1 MNQDLVDEI
10 NYLID
15 LLTKSGFFSKEEILE
30 ILEEQFIEYDI
41 DFSKFNISLN
51 DFNNANFSILEET
64 FKKLTRKS
72 IICVHNCGY
81 DFEEGVEDIYELYFH
96 LVNNNY
102 SAEGFCFYTFEDLE
116 QAIEEDI
123 LKITFGDFQKDE
135 NKSLE
140 IGNIVYQYLLD
151 ADFDVNWDKTVNS
164 PIDIVNFKWDKKF
177 DENMEYELEG
187 AYELFV
193 GENNEK

>member
-1 MNQDLVDEI
+1 M
-10 NYLID
+10 
-15 LLTKSGFFSKEEILE
+15 
-30 ILEEQFIEYDI
+30 
-41 DFSKFNISLN
+41 
-51 DFNNANFSILEET
+51 
-64 FKKLTRKS
+64 
-72 IICVHNCGY
+72 
-81 DFEEGVEDIYELYFH
+81 
-96 LVNNNY
+96 
-102 SAEGFCFYTFEDLE
+102 E

-164 PIDIVNFKWDKKF
+164 PIEIVNFKWDKKF

>member
-10 NYLID
+10 NYMID
-15 LLTKSGFFSKEEILE
+15 LLSKSGFFSKEEILE

-41 DFSKFNISLN
+41 DFSEFNIYLN
-51 DFNNANFSILEET
+51 DFNSKSFSILEET
-64 FKKLTRKS
+64 FKILNKKS

-81 DFEEGVEDIYELYFH
+81 DFKEGVYDIYELYFH
-96 LVNNNY
+96 LINNNY
-102 SAEGFCFYTFEDLE
+102 SAQGFCFYSFEDVE

-140 IGNIVYQYLLD
+140 IGNIVYQALLD
-151 ADFDVNWDKTVNS
+151 ANFDVNWDKTVNC
-164 PIDIVNFKWDKKF
+164 PIKIINFKWDKKF
-177 DENMEYELEG
+177 DENMEYEVEG
-187 AYELFV
+187 AYKLFV
-193 GENNEK
+193 GENNE

>member
-30 ILEEQFIEYDI
+30 ILEEQFIEYEI
-41 DFSKFNISLN
+41 DFSEFNISLN
-51 DFNNANFSILEET
+51 DLNNENFSILEET
-64 FKKLTRKS
+64 FKKLTEKS

-81 DFEEGVEDIYELYFH
+81 DFTEGVEDIYELYFH
-96 LVNNNY
+96 LINNGY
-102 SAEGFCFYTFEDLE
+102 SANGFCFYTFEDVE
-116 QAIEEDI
+116 QAIEEDV

-140 IGNIVYQYLLD
+140 IGNIVYWHLSD
-151 ADFDVNWDKTVNS
+151 ANLDVNWDNTVNS
-164 PIDIVNFKWDKKF
+164 RIEIIDFKWDKKF
-177 DENMEYELEG
+177 DENKEYEVEG

-193 GENNEK
+193 GENDEK

>member
-51 DFNNANFSILEET
+51 NFNNTNFSILEET

-116 QAIEEDI
+116 QAIE
-123 LKITFGDFQKDE
+123 DE

-164 PIDIVNFKWDKKF
+164 PIEIVNFKWDKKF

>member
-41 DFSKFNISLN
+41 DFSEFNIYLN
-51 DFNNANFSILEET
+51 DFNSKNFSILEKT
-64 FKKLTRKS
+64 FKILNKKS

-81 DFEEGVEDIYELYFH
+81 DFKEGVYDIYELYFH
-96 LVNNNY
+96 LINNNY
-102 SAEGFCFYTFEDLE
+102 SAQGFCFYSFEDVE

-140 IGNIVYQYLLD
+140 IGNIVYQALLD
-151 ADFDVNWDKTVNS
+151 ANFDVDWDKTVNC
-164 PIDIVNFKWDKKF
+164 PIKIINLKWDKKF
-177 DENMEYELEG
+177 DENMEYEVEG
-187 AYELFV
+187 AYKLFV
-193 GENNEK
+193 GENNE

>member
-10 NYLID
+10 NYMIN
-15 LLTKSGFFSKEEILE
+15 LLSKSGFFSKEEILE

-41 DFSKFNISLN
+41 DFSEFNIYLN
-51 DFNNANFSILEET
+51 DFNSKNFSILEKT
-64 FKKLTRKS
+64 FKILNKKS

-81 DFEEGVEDIYELYFH
+81 DFKEGVYDIYELYFH
-96 LVNNNY
+96 LINNNY
-102 SAEGFCFYTFEDLE
+102 SAQGFCFYSFEDVE

-140 IGNIVYQYLLD
+140 IGNIVYQALMD
-151 ADFDVNWDKTVNS
+151 ANFDVDWDKTVNC
-164 PIDIVNFKWDKKF
+164 PIKIINLKWDKKF
-177 DENMEYELEG
+177 DENMEYEVEG
-187 AYELFV
+187 AYKLFV
-193 GENNEK
+193 GENNE

>member
-10 NYLID
+10 NYMIN
-15 LLTKSGFFSKEEILE
+15 LLSKSGFFSKEEILE

-41 DFSKFNISLN
+41 DFSEFNIYLN
-51 DFNNANFSILEET
+51 DFNSKNFSILEKT
-64 FKKLTRKS
+64 FKILNKKS

-81 DFEEGVEDIYELYFH
+81 DFKEGVYDIYELYFH
-96 LVNNNY
+96 LINNNY
-102 SAEGFCFYTFEDLE
+102 SVQGFCFYSFEDVE

-140 IGNIVYQYLLD
+140 IGNIVYQALMD
-151 ADFDVNWDKTVNS
+151 ANFDVDWDKTVNC
-164 PIDIVNFKWDKKF
+164 PIKIINLKWDKKF
-177 DENMEYELEG
+177 DENMEYEVEG
-187 AYELFV
+187 AYKLFV
-193 GENNEK
+193 GENNE

>member
-15 LLTKSGFFSKEEILE
+15 LLTKSGFFSK
-30 ILEEQFIEYDI
+30 
-41 DFSKFNISLN
+41 
-51 DFNNANFSILEET
+51 EET

-164 PIDIVNFKWDKKF
+164 PIEIVNFKWDKKF

>member
-10 NYLID
+10 NYMIN
-15 LLTKSGFFSKEEILE
+15 LLSKSGFFSKEEILE

-41 DFSKFNISLN
+41 DFSEFNIYLN
-51 DFNNANFSILEET
+51 DFNSKNFSILEKT
-64 FKKLTRKS
+64 FKILNKKS

-81 DFEEGVEDIYELYFH
+81 DFKEGVYDIYELYFH
-96 LVNNNY
+96 LINNNY
-102 SAEGFCFYTFEDLE
+102 SAQGFCFYSFEDVE

-140 IGNIVYQYLLD
+140 IGNIVYQALVD
-151 ADFDVNWDKTVNS
+151 ANFDVDWDKTVNC
-164 PIDIVNFKWDKKF
+164 PIKIINFKWDKKF
-177 DENMEYELEG
+177 DENMEYEVEG
-187 AYELFV
+187 AYKLFV
-193 GENNEK
+193 GENNE

>member
-10 NYLID
+10 NYMIN
-15 LLTKSGFFSKEEILE
+15 LLSKSGFFSKEEILE

-41 DFSKFNISLN
+41 DFSEFNIYLN
-51 DFNNANFSILEET
+51 DFNSKNFSILEKT
-64 FKKLTRKS
+64 FKILNKKS

-81 DFEEGVEDIYELYFH
+81 DFKEGVYDIYELYFH
-96 LVNNNY
+96 LINNNY
-102 SAEGFCFYTFEDLE
+102 SAQGFCFYSFEDVE

-140 IGNIVYQYLLD
+140 IGNIVYQALLD
-151 ADFDVNWDKTVNS
+151 ANFDVDWDKTVNC
-164 PIDIVNFKWDKKF
+164 PIKIINLKWDKKF
-177 DENMEYELEG
+177 DENMEYEVEG
-187 AYELFV
+187 AYKLFV
-193 GENNEK
+193 GENNE